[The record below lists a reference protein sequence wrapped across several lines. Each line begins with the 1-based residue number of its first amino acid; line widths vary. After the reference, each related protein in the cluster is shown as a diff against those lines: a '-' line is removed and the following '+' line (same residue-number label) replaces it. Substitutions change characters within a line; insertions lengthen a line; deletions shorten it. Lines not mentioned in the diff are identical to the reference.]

1 MLAPK
6 SAVESHS
13 VLQTRIYNK
22 EYTEY
27 LRQTGTDVNDYF
39 DPSVAVNLN
48 GLPLY
53 TLTESSTASASESL
67 ILCLKPY
74 MTVKQVGSSTAENIA
89 AAAFS
94 SPQCNKAD
102 NSFRIR
108 RSAIGCFT

>member
-1 MLAPK
+1 M
-6 SAVESHS
+6 
-13 VLQTRIYNK
+13 
-22 EYTEY
+22 
-27 LRQTGTDVNDYF
+27 
-39 DPSVAVNLN
+39 NLN

-74 MTVKQVGSSTAENIA
+74 MTVKQVGSSTAGKYCGGSL
-89 AAAFS
+89 S